1 MKHGKEQVHEEG
13 STREYI
19 SPLLNWGTHFNI
31 HTYEESKKER
41 LAFSSIFNSK
51 LFCEIGD

>member
-1 MKHGKEQVHEEG
+1 MKHGKEQVHEED

-19 SPLLNWGTHFNI
+19 SPLLNWGTHVNI

-41 LAFSSIFNSK
+41 LAFSSILIVNYSVK
-51 LFCEIGD
+51 